1 MKKHVIALF
10 FVLFLLFV
18 LPTAAHADGGDE
30 WKTAPVI
37 TSVYESGKEQLIV
50 EWDGKA
56 DLYQVYLDGKNVAT
70 VNLNGAVIDAK
81 AGRHQIRVVPIM
93 ISSKNI
99 DTSFSFNIEGTEA
112 GSSILGKI
120 NLGSIGIDI
129 DLAALGVDPK
139 DILQGSQSKTFSFT
153 YNVNPLLSATP
164 EVTAAATD
172 FDDRVILS
180 FTDKY
185 NSDLYRIGIKS
196 GKDTNYV
203 VFDPSSPDVSAL
215 VTKNNTAVTVIL
227 DPAYLK
233 QNGCLVPELDS
244 KYSFSVMLEKYAVDL
259 VDNAV
264 ETSMI
269 HGSKESRLFNYTPTA
284 AWKNAPE
291 ITYASQTADGQ
302 ITLQWVHD
310 DGGIG
315 CEYEITE
322 ISKTMGVRRGKKVLG
337 RTTGNEYVIRD
348 RMNGSYYY
356 TITPVHGRQV
366 GIASEDAAVDVKNDW
381 VAAPAFTAEVL
392 SGRKIRLS
400 WDAAPGVESYH
411 IIAYAGSGSLLR
423 YVNLDFKKYGEYDV
437 SVSGDKVTY
446 TFTYREDAVSDNGAR
461 FRFEIYGLRHDAGG
475 AEQHS
480 TSSKQTV
487 VVK

>member
-1 MKKHVIALF
+1 M
-10 FVLFLLFV
+10 
-18 LPTAAHADGGDE
+18 
-30 WKTAPVI
+30 
-37 TSVYESGKEQLIV
+37 
-50 EWDGKA
+50 
-56 DLYQVYLDGKNVAT
+56 
-70 VNLNGAVIDAK
+70 
-81 AGRHQIRVVPIM
+81 
-93 ISSKNI
+93 
-99 DTSFSFNIEGTEA
+99 
-112 GSSILGKI
+112 
-120 NLGSIGIDI
+120 
-129 DLAALGVDPK
+129 
-139 DILQGSQSKTFSFT
+139 
-153 YNVNPLLSATP
+153 
-164 EVTAAATD
+164 
-172 FDDRVILS
+172 
-180 FTDKY
+180 
-185 NSDLYRIGIKS
+185 
-196 GKDTNYV
+196 
-203 VFDPSSPDVSAL
+203 FDPSSSDGSAL

-227 DPAYLK
+227 DPAYLR
-233 QNGCLVPELDS
+233 QNGCLIPELDN

-259 VDNAV
+259 VDNTV

-302 ITLQWVHD
+302 ITLQWTHE

-322 ISKTMGVRRGKKVLG
+322 ISKTMGVRRGKNILG
-337 RTTGNEYVIRD
+337 RTTGNEYVIQD

-356 TITPVHGRQV
+356 TITPVHARQAGNV
-366 GIASEDAAVDVKNDW
+366 SEEAAVDVKNDW

-392 SGRKIRLS
+392 SGHQIRLT
-400 WDAAPGVESYH
+400 WTAAPGVKSYH

-437 SVSGDKVTY
+437 GVSGNKVTY
-446 TFTYREDAVSDNGAR
+446 TFTYREDAVSESGAR

-475 AEQHS
+475 AEQRS